1 MAKIYLFRH
10 GQSEFNLKKIFTGWK
25 DPKLTELG
33 VEQAKNLGEILKDK
47 KIDVAYV
54 STLSRAVDTLTEVL
68 KFHPKC
74 KNVITDDRM
83 IERSYGDLAGRS
95 HQEVLEENGQEQ
107 FDKWHRGWNDRPPKG
122 ESFADVEIRV
132 KVFIEDLKSRHAGND
147 IGIAISA
154 HGNSIRLFRK
164 IMEEASIEET
174 CSWTIPYDKYFE
186 YEI

>member
-25 DPKLTELG
+25 DPDLTELG
-33 VEQAKNLGEILKDK
+33 VEQAKFLGELLKDK
-47 KIDVAYV
+47 KIDLAYR
-54 STLSRAVDTLTEVL
+54 SRLIRSKKTLEEVL
-68 KFHPKC
+68 KFHPEC
-74 KNVITDDRM
+74 REIIVDDRM
-83 IERSYGDLAGRS
+83 IERSYGDLAGQN
-95 HQEVLEENGQEQ
+95 HQKIIDEFGQEQ
-107 FDKWHRGWNDRPPKG
+107 FEKWHRGWNDRPPNG

-132 KVFIEDLKSRHAGND
+132 KKFIDDLKDKYAKKD

-164 IMEEASIEET
+164 IMEQATIEET
-174 CSWTIPYDKYFE
+174 CSWTIGYDVFFE

>member
-25 DPKLTELG
+25 DAKLTELG
-33 VEQAKNLGEILKDK
+33 VEQAKLLGELLKDK
-47 KIDVAYV
+47 KIDLAYR
-54 STLSRAVDTLTEVL
+54 SRLIRSEKTLEEVL
-68 KFHPKC
+68 KFHPEC
-74 KNVITDDRM
+74 REIIVDDRM
-83 IERSYGDLAGRS
+83 IERSYGDLAGQN
-95 HQEVLEENGQEQ
+95 HQKIIDEFGQEQ
-107 FDKWHRGWNDRPPKG
+107 FDKWHRGWNDRPPSG

-132 KVFIEDLKSRHAGND
+132 QEFIDDLKNKYAGKD

-164 IMEEASIEET
+164 IMEQATVEEASG
-174 CSWTIPYDKYFE
+174 WTIPYNLYFE